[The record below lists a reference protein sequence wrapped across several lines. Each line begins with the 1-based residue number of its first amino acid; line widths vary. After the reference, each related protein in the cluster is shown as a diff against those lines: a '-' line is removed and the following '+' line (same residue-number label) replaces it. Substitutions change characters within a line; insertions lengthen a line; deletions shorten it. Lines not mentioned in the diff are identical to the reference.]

1 MFILR
6 NYQIIVGKDKLRAN
20 APTST
25 VTSVGSNKKDSA
37 TDTRS

>member
-20 APTST
+20 APTAI
-25 VTSVGSNKKDSA
+25 VTNVGSNNK
-37 TDTRS
+37 DTRTDIR

>member
-20 APTST
+20 AATST
-25 VTSVGSNKKDSA
+25 VTNVGSNRKNAK
-37 TDTRS
+37 TDIR